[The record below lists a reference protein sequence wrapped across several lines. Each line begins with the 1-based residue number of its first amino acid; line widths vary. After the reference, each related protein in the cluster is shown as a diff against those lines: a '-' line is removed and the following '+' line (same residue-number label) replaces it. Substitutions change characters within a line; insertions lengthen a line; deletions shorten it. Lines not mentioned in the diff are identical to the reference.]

1 MAFMD
6 DLVITGT
13 IKTKL
18 AEDQTID
25 SMGINVDTTNGVV
38 TLSGLVN
45 SNDQKQQAE
54 LLASGIEGVQE
65 VINELELNPNK

>member
-1 MAFMD
+1 MD